1 MAAEE
6 LKTQSGV
13 DVQAAGRRSGERLDS
28 DEEVNVASQWRL
40 MWWRFKKHRLAML
53 SLGILLFLYV
63 VSINA
68 EFIETAH
75 PRDTNKAYI
84 FLQPQPI
91 RWFDEGTFR
100 PHVNSLTGVRNME
113 TFRVEYTESPTEK
126 IPVHFFVKGH
136 EYKWLGFIRSKTHLF
151 GLPPTG
157 LAKNGDYTYAN
168 KRQSIFPW
176 GSDNLGRDL
185 FSRTV
190 SATRISMSIGLV
202 GVAISFI
209 LGILFGGISGYYG
222 GLADIIIQR
231 FIEFLNAIPTLPLWM
246 ALSAALPLS
255 WPIIRVYFAI
265 VVILSLFGWTGMARV
280 VRSKFLSLREE
291 DYVMAAR
298 LAGASETRVMFRHM
312 LPGFM
317 SHIIAQL
324 TLAIPGMIIGET
336 SLSFLGLGL
345 RPPAISWG
353 VLLQAAQN
361 IQTIALHP
369 WLMIPALAVIVA
381 VLVFNFFGDG
391 LRDAADPYA
400 K

>member
-1 MAAEE
+1 MAADE
-6 LKTQSGV
+6 LKTQSEL
-13 DVQAAGRRSGERLDS
+13 DVQVTRRSGEKLDR
-28 DEEVNVASQWRL
+28 DEEVYVASQWRL
-40 MWWRFKKHRLAML
+40 MWWRFKKHRLAMI
-53 SLGILLFLYV
+53 SLALLVFLYV

-75 PRDTNKAYI
+75 PRDTNKSYT

-91 RWFDEGTFR
+91 RWFDNGTFR
-100 PHVNSLTGVRNME
+100 PHVNSISGVRNME
-113 TFRVEYTESPTEK
+113 TFRVEYTKSETEK
-126 IPVHFFVKGH
+126 IPVNFFVKGH
-136 EYKWLGFIRSKTHLF
+136 EYKWLGFIKSRVHLF

-157 LAKNGDYTYAN
+157 KKANGDYTYAN

-209 LGILFGGISGYYG
+209 LGVLFGGVSGYYG
-222 GLADIIIQR
+222 GLPDIIIQR

-255 WPIIRVYFAI
+255 WPIVRVYFAI
-265 VVILSLFGWTGMARV
+265 VVILSLFGWTGLARV

-298 LAGASETRVMFRHM
+298 LAGASEMRIMFRHM

>member
-1 MAAEE
+1 
-6 LKTQSGV
+6 
-13 DVQAAGRRSGERLDS
+13 
-28 DEEVNVASQWRL
+28 

-53 SLGILLFLYV
+53 SLGILAFLYV

-75 PRDTNKAYI
+75 PRDTNKSYT

-100 PHVNSLTGVRNME
+100 PHVNSLSGVRNME
-113 TFRVEYTESPTEK
+113 TFRVEYTKSETEK
-126 IPVHFFVKGH
+126 IPVHFFVQGH
-136 EYKWLGFIRSKTHLF
+136 EYKWLGIFRSRVHLF

-157 LAKNGDYTYAN
+157 QKANGDYTYAN

-209 LGILFGGISGYYG
+209 LGVIFGGVSGYYG
-222 GLADIIIQR
+222 GLPDIIIQR

-255 WPIIRVYFAI
+255 WPIVRVYFAI
-265 VVILSLFGWTGMARV
+265 VVILSLFGWTGLARV

-298 LAGASETRVMFRHM
+298 LAGASEARIMFRHM

>member
-1 MAAEE
+1 VAADE
-6 LKTQSGV
+6 LKTQSEV
-13 DVQAAGRRSGERLDS
+13 DELVTRRSGERLDS

-53 SLGILLFLYV
+53 SLGILLFLYL

-75 PRDTNKAYI
+75 PRDTNKSFI

-100 PHVNSLTGVRNME
+100 PHINSLSGVRNME
-113 TFRVEYTESPTEK
+113 TFRVEYTESPTET
-126 IPVHFFVKGH
+126 IPVHFFVRGH
-136 EYKWLGFIRSKTHLF
+136 EYKWLGLIRSRIHLF

-157 LAKNGDYTYAN
+157 QKENGQYTYAN

-209 LGILFGGISGYYG
+209 LGIVFGGISGYYG

-265 VVILSLFGWTGMARV
+265 VVILSLFGWTGLARV

-298 LAGASETRVMFRHM
+298 LAGASEARVMFRHM

>member
-1 MAAEE
+1 MAADE
-6 LKTQSGV
+6 LKTQSEV
-13 DVQAAGRRSGERLDS
+13 DEQVSRRSGERLDS

-53 SLGILLFLYV
+53 SLGILLFLYL

-75 PRDTNKAYI
+75 PRDTNKSFI

-100 PHVNSLTGVRNME
+100 PHINSLTGVRNME
-113 TFRVEYTESPTEK
+113 TFRVEYTESPTET
-126 IPVHFFVKGH
+126 IPVHFFVRGH
-136 EYKWLGFIRSKTHLF
+136 EYKWLGIIRSRIHLF

-157 LAKNGDYTYAN
+157 QKANGDYTYAN

-209 LGILFGGISGYYG
+209 LGIVFGGISGYYG

-298 LAGASETRVMFRHM
+298 LAGASEARVMFRHM

>member
-1 MAAEE
+1 MAADE
-6 LKTQSGV
+6 LKTQSEV
-13 DVQAAGRRSGERLDS
+13 DELVTRRSGERLDS

-53 SLGILLFLYV
+53 SLGILLFLYL

-75 PRDTNKAYI
+75 PRDTNKSFI

-100 PHVNSLTGVRNME
+100 PHINSLSGVRNME
-113 TFRVEYTESPTEK
+113 TFRVEYTESPTET
-126 IPVHFFVKGH
+126 IPVHFFVRGH
-136 EYKWLGFIRSKTHLF
+136 EYKWLGLIRSRIHLF

-157 LAKNGDYTYAN
+157 QKENGQYTYAN

-209 LGILFGGISGYYG
+209 LGIVFGGISGYYG

-265 VVILSLFGWTGMARV
+265 VVILSLFGWTGLARV

-298 LAGASETRVMFRHM
+298 LAGASEARVMFRHM

>member
-1 MAAEE
+1 
-6 LKTQSGV
+6 
-13 DVQAAGRRSGERLDS
+13 
-28 DEEVNVASQWRL
+28 
-40 MWWRFKKHRLAML
+40 
-53 SLGILLFLYV
+53 
-63 VSINA
+63 
-68 EFIETAH
+68 
-75 PRDTNKAYI
+75 
-84 FLQPQPI
+84 
-91 RWFDEGTFR
+91 
-100 PHVNSLTGVRNME
+100 
-113 TFRVEYTESPTEK
+113 
-126 IPVHFFVKGH
+126 
-136 EYKWLGFIRSKTHLF
+136 
-151 GLPPTG
+151 
-157 LAKNGDYTYAN
+157 
-168 KRQSIFPW
+168 
-176 GSDNLGRDL
+176 
-185 FSRTV
+185 
-190 SATRISMSIGLV
+190 MSIGLV

-209 LGILFGGISGYYG
+209 LGVIFGGISGYYG
-222 GLADIIIQR
+222 GLPDIIIQR

-255 WPIIRVYFAI
+255 WPIVRVYFAI
-265 VVILSLFGWTGMARV
+265 VVILSLFGWTGLARV

-298 LAGASETRVMFRHM
+298 LAGASEARIMFRHM